1 MARMIP
7 AVIDPGTPS
16 PGERDVFRRLESDP
30 LADGW
35 TGIHSLYLPNHV
47 RQVSGEL
54 DFVILV
60 PEKGILCLEI
70 KAAASIARRDGLWF
84 YGKEAKG
91 DPRGPFWQAAE
102 GMHSLRERLAKR
114 CPAAGRAVFW
124 SAVVLPY
131 TSLDLESEEW
141 HPWQLIDSARYRSAS
156 LAASC
161 IDVLDRARHFLEGK
175 DSARWFDPKST
186 IPTEADCDE
195 IARVLR
201 PDFEA
206 FQSPRA
212 RRKQESAELKRYTQ
226 EQFAA
231 LDAMSL
237 NPRVVFE
244 GPAGTGKTLLAVE
257 SVQRAA
263 AAGKRTL
270 LVCFNRLLGSWL
282 RRETESLGDR
292 VVAGTLHSHMLAVA
306 ELGHPPEDTPSFWQ
320 DELPVLALER
330 LLDAEGREPF
340 ELLVVDEAQD
350 LLDDRYLDIVDMS
363 LAGGLSSGEWRMFG
377 DFERQAIYGS
387 GGASLAGF
395 LAGRGAGAPAFSLR
409 TNCRNKPRVA
419 TLVRVLSHLE
429 PDYAR
434 VARPDDGVEPE
445 LRFCAGTESGAEAL
459 VRALSELRSG
469 GYRSADVVVLSPSA
483 SGCSAARITEQPWCD
498 RLRPLSEPDDG
509 GHIRHGTIHAFKGM
523 EAPVIV
529 VTDLVDV
536 SGPGAEALFYIA
548 VTRPTERLI
557 LLLPESAR
565 ASMARLLAGPAIAE
579 EGARA

>member
-16 PGERDVFRRLESDP
+16 LGERDAFHRLESDP
-30 LADGW
+30 LAEGW
-35 TGIHSLYLPNHV
+35 TVIHSLYLPNHV
-47 RQVSGEL
+47 RQISGEL
-54 DFVILV
+54 DFVVLV
-60 PEKGILCLEI
+60 PGKGILCLEI
-70 KAAASIARRDGLWF
+70 KAAASIARRSGMWF
-84 YGKEAKG
+84 YGKELKG
-91 DPRGPFWQAAE
+91 DPRGPFRQAAE
-102 GMHSLRERLAKR
+102 GMHSLRERVGR
-114 CPAAGRAVFW
+114 RYPAAARAVFW

-131 TSLDLESEEW
+131 TSLDFESEEW

-161 IDVLDRARHFLEGK
+161 VDVLDRARRFLEGK
-175 DSARWFDPKST
+175 QSARWFDPGSA
-186 IPTEADCDE
+186 IPSEADCEE

-212 RRKQESAELKRYTQ
+212 RRQQTSAELKQYTE

-244 GPAGTGKTLLAVE
+244 GPAGAGKTVLAIE

-263 AAGKRTL
+263 ASGKRTL

-282 RRETESLGDR
+282 RRETESLGDQ

-306 ELGHPPEDTPSFWQ
+306 ELGQPPQDSPSFWK
-320 DELPVLALER
+320 DELPLLALER
-330 LLDAEGREPF
+330 LLDAEGRTPF
-340 ELLVVDEAQD
+340 DLLVVDEAQD
-350 LLDDRYLDIVDMS
+350 LLDDQYLDIFDIS

-377 DFERQAIYGS
+377 DFERQSIYG
-387 GGASLAGF
+387 GGGTTLADF
-395 LAGRGAGAPAFSLR
+395 LAHRGAGTPVFSLR

-419 TLVRVLSHLE
+419 ALVRVLSHLD

-434 VARPDDGVEPE
+434 VVRPDDGVEPE
-445 LRFCAGTESGAEAL
+445 LRFCADSSSPEAL
-459 VRALSELRSG
+459 VRVLSELRRD
-469 GYRSADVVVLSPSA
+469 GYRGGDVAVLSPSA
-483 SGCSAARITEQPWCD
+483 SRCSAERVTEKPWVD
-498 RLRPLSEPDDG
+498 RFRPMGEPDDG
-509 GHIRHGTIHAFKGM
+509 GHIRYGTIQAFKGM

-529 VTDLVDV
+529 VTDLDDV
-536 SGPGAEALFYIA
+536 SGAGAEALFYIA
-548 VTRPTERLI
+548 VTRPTERLV

-565 ASMARLLAGPAIAE
+565 ASMRRLLAGP
-579 EGARA
+579 GAAGESASA